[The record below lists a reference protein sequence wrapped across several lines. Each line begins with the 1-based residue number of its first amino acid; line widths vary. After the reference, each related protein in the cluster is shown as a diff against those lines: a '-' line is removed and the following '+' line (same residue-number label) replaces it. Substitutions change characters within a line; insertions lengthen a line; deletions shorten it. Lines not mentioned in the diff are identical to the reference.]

1 MEIRDLAQ
9 VYEKKS
15 DDELIQLGVSSQQL
29 TREAQAALTIELARR
44 RIDAAQFLRP
54 SENVEETII
63 GRRLTSGTF
72 SAAPLPTAEFV
83 AEVYRVYRNHLW
95 LFTKLAAPAVVLG
108 YAAAVARRN
117 ELREIAARLPRGFE
131 LTNHKAD
138 MLEMWL
144 LSLGGYL
151 VIWLGFSFSFG
162 AICSATD
169 QIATGNIPSV
179 LTCFSDIRRRIGSFL
194 HLSLLLSLLFF
205 VLMGVSVLIMTGVF
219 SILHQVHYHLGSLA
233 IQIVSFGIGG
243 LAMLVFSRFGL
254 AVPALILGHCTVGQ
268 AVFRSDEL
276 SEGKWTILAVLLSKS
291 LLGGY
296 VAAMLPFWL
305 TAWLWTY
312 VQFPRWFPEL
322 ASITAVSFVEPFMFI
337 GLALLYLRTSM
348 PRSALT

>member
-1 MEIRDLAQ
+1 MEIRDIAQ

-15 DDELIQLGVSSQQL
+15 DDELIQLGMSSQEL

-54 SENVEETII
+54 SENVEETTI
-63 GRRLTSGTF
+63 GRPLSSGTF
-72 SAAPLPTAEFV
+72 SAAPLPTAEFI

-95 LFTKLAAPAVVLG
+95 LFTKLAAPAVALG

-131 LTNHKAD
+131 LTHYKTE
-138 MLEMWL
+138 LVEMWL
-144 LSLGGYL
+144 VSLSAYL

-162 AICSATD
+162 AVCSATD
-169 QIATGNIPSV
+169 QITTGSIPSV
-179 LTCFSDIRRRIGSFL
+179 LTCFSDVRSRIGSFL
-194 HLSLLLSLLFF
+194 RLSLLLSLLFF
-205 VLMGVSVLIMTGVF
+205 VVMGVAILIMMGVF
-219 SILHQVHYHLGSLA
+219 SILHQVHYHLGSWA
-233 IQIVSFGIGG
+233 IQILSFGISG
-243 LAMLVFSRFGL
+243 LATLVFSRLGL
-254 AVPALILGHCTVGQ
+254 AVPALILGHCRVGQ

-276 SEGKWTILAVLLSKS
+276 SEGKWAILAVLLSKS

-312 VQFPRWFPEL
+312 VQLPRWFPEF

-337 GLALLYLRTSM
+337 GFALLYLKTSM